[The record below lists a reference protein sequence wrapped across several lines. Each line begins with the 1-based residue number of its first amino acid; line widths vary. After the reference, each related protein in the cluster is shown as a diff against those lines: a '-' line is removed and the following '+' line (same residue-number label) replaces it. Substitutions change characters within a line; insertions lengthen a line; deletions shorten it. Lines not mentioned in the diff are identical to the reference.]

1 MMQDTTPEMRQKQLD
16 IIFSKTEGQRLLM
29 GLEMME
35 DVRKIVMRSIKLGN
49 PGFSEADCKIEF
61 VRRYY
66 KADFRTAQLDEIA
79 EWFRN
84 NR

>member
-1 MMQDTTPEMRQKQLD
+1 MGDTTPETRQKQRE
-16 IIFSKTEGQRLLM
+16 IIFSKTEEQRLMM

-35 DVRKIVMRSIKLGN
+35 DVRKIVLRSIKLEN
-49 PGFSEADCKIEF
+49 PAFSETECKIEF

-66 KADFRTAQLDEIA
+66 KDDFSPAQLNDIMCS
-79 EWFRN
+79 FRN